1 MVMVVVVV
9 AVVIGIG
16 ILGVWGIPID
26 LGGLG
31 ASLEIKDKLSYTI
44 TLIICGWT
52 IFTFF
57 RSKEN
62 AKVLEKVKFLNQKD
76 LESYKIYNSKKK
88 EFILEFT
95 ADLTECLYILNGLD
109 PVIKRI
115 RDWGKIEK
123 DEIKYI
129 LQLYDIHEYD
139 RKYLVELFEMKKPKN
154 CQLMNEKIL
163 EKSLKCNYILL
174 AGGKCMIYTKRL
186 IEICRKRS
194 CF

>member
-9 AVVIGIG
+9 AVVIG

-44 TLIICGWT
+44 TLIIGGWT

-115 RDWGKIEK
+115 RDWGKTEK

-139 RKYLVELFEMKKPKN
+139 
-154 CQLMNEKIL
+154 
-163 EKSLKCNYILL
+163 
-174 AGGKCMIYTKRL
+174 G
-186 IEICRKRS
+186 
-194 CF
+194 

>member
-76 LESYKIYNSKKK
+76 LE
-88 EFILEFT
+88 
-95 ADLTECLYILNGLD
+95 
-109 PVIKRI
+109 
-115 RDWGKIEK
+115 
-123 DEIKYI
+123 
-129 LQLYDIHEYD
+129 
-139 RKYLVELFEMKKPKN
+139 
-154 CQLMNEKIL
+154 
-163 EKSLKCNYILL
+163 
-174 AGGKCMIYTKRL
+174 
-186 IEICRKRS
+186 
-194 CF
+194 